1 MKVLE
6 FVDRWSCDQKSCS
19 FWLKLSVSAASATVI
34 EPSNWANDWECVDE
48 NLQKL
53 NFGVVFAEANECCST
68 KKSFYAYI
76 RRRLFDEETNIR
88 YIILGILDKWIF
100 EEKILID

>member
-1 MKVLE
+1 MSNGTARVTVRRSEIAKDRRRR
-6 FVDRWSCDQKSCS
+6 FVGLFRR
-19 FWLKLSVSAASATVI
+19 FL
-34 EPSNWANDWECVDE
+34 CVDE

-88 YIILGILDKWIF
+88 YITLGILDKWIF
-100 EEKILID
+100 EEKFLID

>member
-1 MKVLE
+1 M
-6 FVDRWSCDQKSCS
+6 
-19 FWLKLSVSAASATVI
+19 LSVSAASATVI
-34 EPSNWANDWECVDE
+34 EPSKGANDWECVDE

-76 RRRLFDEETNIR
+76 RRHLFDEETNIR
-88 YIILGILDKWIF
+88 YITLVILDKWILG
-100 EEKILID
+100 EKILID

>member
-1 MKVLE
+1 M
-6 FVDRWSCDQKSCS
+6 
-19 FWLKLSVSAASATVI
+19 LSVSAASATVI
-34 EPSNWANDWECVDE
+34 EPSKGANDWECVDK

-53 NFGVVFAEANECCST
+53 NFGVVFAKANECCST

-88 YIILGILDKWIF
+88 YITLGILDKWIF

>member
-68 KKSFYAYI
+68 KKYFYAYI
-76 RRRLFDEETNIR
+76 RRHLFDEETNIR
-88 YIILGILDKWIF
+88 YITLVILDKWIL